1 MRKQPSAHLRIL
13 LVCAVTVFIMG
24 AMASAQSQGRTSS
37 LHLDG
42 ATNGVTLMSMF
53 TLPSDPDKEG
63 FEGAW
68 LAGLS
73 SEDGNFPDALA
84 VTLSK
89 QQSGW
94 ITVWGIQ
101 LYSAQG
107 LLPSGRQTLAGTG
120 LLSGGRFVDLYWL
133 SGAPKWGHTF
143 ETWLSYDASSGV
155 AAVWIYDVTDGSR
168 VYQGQFA
175 VGTAE
180 ASLQPVFGTRFA
192 GDVGRLD
199 EAFVHSAYLPRGITW
214 GLEIAGEQVT
224 AVDRSLGGATLRV
237 RVPGTME
244 GSLRFVLEDADEG
257 ARRELL
263 SLDEVSGEQTYTLPT
278 ADWVP
283 GPSKLVM
290 EAVHQGQVVF
300 RDELALDVGQV
311 AVTIDR
317 NLTVEDIA
325 AGPVLRGSVN
335 VASDGWMPST
345 LNLVLAYDLRK
356 PVQTVPLHDGWRN
369 IQGEVIVPLKALS
382 VDGPHTERY
391 AFEIPLAALA
401 ADVTRGELFIEW
413 SPRLDA
419 PITLDQ
425 QSSSRMVVGDRL
437 TAFPQVGDY
446 MVLRA
451 DLHTHTTH
459 SHDGSVRP
467 HTRVWESYMFGFDVL
482 ALTEHKNM
490 LSYPEVKDFAEEI
503 GLVLVRGM
511 ETGLGGREEFVVL
524 GLDEEYRI
532 RDEHG
537 WALVPGKM
545 QVFYQDQVKTVI
557 DHGGLFIYA
566 HPGYP
571 VIGGDHPEAD
581 AGWTE
586 PIAWMI
592 ENGYL
597 HGIEVRGYAG
607 RNRDVPY
614 RWALEHNLAIVDVTD
629 IHGPRNFSQA
639 FETPH
644 ALILATDAS
653 PGAVLDA
660 IRDARTLAVSNGQ
673 LRGAA
678 QWVEP
683 LIDAVL
689 SVTPTEQNGA
699 ACVMLENQSGL
710 LLQGL
715 VQTGRD
721 TTWRRLFLPPFN
733 SSCIPWDG
741 DVGSVTV
748 RFSNVWVGPG
758 ETLERTWQVE

>member
-1 MRKQPSAHLRIL
+1 MRKQPSAHLRTL
-13 LVCAVTVFIMG
+13 LVCAAVLSILW
-24 AMASAQSQGRTSS
+24 MAPAALAEQGTPTPQQ
-37 LHLDG
+37 
-42 ATNGVTLMSMF
+42 ATGGVTLMSRF
-53 TLPSDPDKEG
+53 TLPEDPDKAG

-73 SEDGNFPDALA
+73 SEPGAFPGALA
-84 VTLSK
+84 LTLSK

-101 LYSAQG
+101 LSSAQG
-107 LLPSGRQTLAGTG
+107 LLPAGRQTLPGIG
-120 LLSGGRFVDLYWL
+120 LLTGSRFIDLYWL
-133 SGAPKWGHTF
+133 TGTPKGGHTF
-143 ETWLSYDASSGV
+143 ETWLSYHPTAGL
-155 AAVWIYDVTDGSR
+155 AAVSIYDVTDGSR

-175 VGTAE
+175 VGTAQG
-180 ASLQPVFGTRFA
+180 ALHPAFGAQFA
-192 GDVGRLD
+192 GQQSLLD
-199 EAFVHSAYLPRGITW
+199 DTVVYPAFLPRGITW
-214 GLEIAGEQVT
+214 GLEVAGQEMT
-224 AVDRSLGGATLRV
+224 AIDRSHGQATLRV
-237 RVPGTME
+237 RVPGTVE
-244 GSLRFVLEDADEG
+244 GNLRFLLQDADEG
-257 ARRELL
+257 ARQELL
-263 SLDEVSGEQTYTLPT
+263 SLDEVSGDETYTLT
-278 ADWVP
+278 THTWQP
-283 GPSKLVM
+283 GPAKLVM
-290 EAVHQGQVVF
+290 EAVHQGRVVF
-300 RDELALDVGQV
+300 SEEVALDVGQV
-311 AVTIDR
+311 TVAVDR
-317 NLTVEDIA
+317 ELMVDESADGA
-325 AGPVLRGSVN
+325 PVLRGHARVT
-335 VASDGWMPST
+335 SDGWMPSS
-345 LNLVLAYDLRK
+345 LSLVLAYDVRT
-356 PVQTVPLHDGWRN
+356 PVQTVPLHDGWRSM
-369 IQGEVIVPLKALS
+369 QGQVVIPLEALS
-382 VDGPHTERY
+382 TDGPTSERY
-391 AFEIPLAALA
+391 AFEIPLTSLGTGAP
-401 ADVTRGELFIEW
+401 RGELFIEW
-413 SPRLDA
+413 IPQLDA
-419 PITLDQ
+419 PITLNQ
-425 QSSSRMVVGDRL
+425 LSSSRMVVGDRL
-437 TAFPQVGDY
+437 AAFPQVGDY

-467 HTRVWESYMFGFDVL
+467 HTRAWESYMYGFDVL

-490 LSYPEVKDFAEEI
+490 LSYPEVKEFAAEI

-537 WALVPGKM
+537 WALVPGRM

-557 DHGGLFIYA
+557 DHGGLFVYA

-592 ENGYL
+592 DNGYL

-607 RNRDVPY
+607 RNRDIPY

-644 ALILATDAS
+644 ALILATEAS
-653 PGAVLDA
+653 PEAVLDA

-678 QWVEP
+678 KWVVP

-689 SVTPTEQNGA
+689 RIMPTEQNGT
-699 ACVMLENQSGL
+699 ACVMMENRGGL
-710 LLQGL
+710 LLQGI
-715 VQTGRD
+715 VQTDGD
-721 TTWRRLFLPPFN
+721 GVWRRLFLPPYS
-733 SSCIPWDG
+733 SSCIPMDG
-741 DVGSVTV
+741 DAGSVTV

-758 ETLERTWQVE
+758 EALERTWQVQ